1 VLSPAELVPTR
12 LAGWFAALRP
22 GAAVAVAAGLAYVGL
37 VAVVGLVG
45 ALVGTTP
52 PGIDVDVTRA
62 LTERRGSTVDA
73 VSGAVGALSAPS
85 TVLAATGAAV
95 LVLLL
100 LHRSSAA
107 VVLLVSLP
115 LELAVFVTVA
125 LVVDRPRPDVEPL
138 DTVPFTGS
146 FPSGHTAAAVALYGS
161 LAWIVLAES
170 RSPALRRAAVVV
182 AVAAPIG
189 VAVARIHRGMHHL
202 TDVLVG
208 GALGAATLA
217 VGIAC
222 AGIAARRGVDGDEP
236 AAVDRGTA

>member
-1 VLSPAELVPTR
+1 MLSPAELVPTR
-12 LAGWFAALRP
+12 LAGWFATLRP
-22 GAAVAVAAGLAYVGL
+22 GAAVAVLAGLAYVAL
-37 VAVVGLVG
+37 VAVLGLVG
-45 ALVGTTP
+45 ALVRTTAP

-62 LTERRGSTVDA
+62 LTEQRGSTVDA
-73 VSGAVGALSAPS
+73 LSGAVGALSAPS

-100 LHRSSAA
+100 LRRSSAA

-161 LAWIVLAES
+161 LAWFVLAES

-222 AGIAARRGVDGDEP
+222 AGIAARRGADEH